1 MKKILVLGST
11 GQDGSYACE
20 ILAKKKNKVY
30 GLVRKSSTD
39 NKKNLK
45 KLIKNKKYFNKNFF
59 LVRGDLNDYVSI
71 RNIISKIKPD
81 EIYNFA
87 DQDHV
92 SWSFDIPIYSFTTT
106 AQSVINILETIKSS
120 KRKIKYFQPLSSNI
134 FGKSKSNKQNEKTN
148 FNPQSI
154 YAVSKVSVY
163 YICKMYRE
171 IFGIKVYGAIFYNH
185 ESPKRSEDY
194 VTKKIVKHA
203 CEIKKGV
210 RNKIELGDINAKID
224 WGYAKEYVEN
234 SIKIM
239 QLSKPDFFVIGS
251 GKANSVK
258 TFLIKTFSELGLDF
272 RKYLKINKK
281 FIRPSKTSTLIG
293 DSTKAKKTFGFKIK
307 NDLNKIIQIMLKEEL
322 KNYD

>member
-251 GKANSVK
+251 GKAKSVK